1 MYPRARDVQ
10 LLIYDM
16 TIKLPKATK
25 QQLIKSIRRYFEDKL
40 DTEIGD
46 LKASLFLDFC
56 LQEICPS
63 VYNQAI
69 IDARSFLEDKLSDLG
84 DTYYEPELDYWQE

>member
-1 MYPRARDVQ
+1 MP
-10 LLIYDM
+10 
-16 TIKLPKATK
+16 IKLSKVTK
-25 QQLIKSIRRYFEDKL
+25 QQLIESIKRYFEEKL
-40 DTEIGD
+40 DEEIGN

-69 IDARSFLEDKLSDLG
+69 IHARSFMEDKLSDLE
-84 DTYYEPELDYWQE
+84 DTCYELEFDYWQK

>member
-1 MYPRARDVQ
+1 
-10 LLIYDM
+10 M

-25 QQLIKSIRRYFEDKL
+25 QRLIRSIKRYFEEMDE
-40 DTEIGD
+40 EIGD

-56 LQEICPS
+56 LQEICPT

-69 IDARSFLEDKLSDLG
+69 IDARSFMEDKLSDLE
-84 DTYYEPELDYWQE
+84 DTCYEPEFDYWEE

>member
-1 MYPRARDVQ
+1 
-10 LLIYDM
+10 M
-16 TIKLPKATK
+16 TITLSKVKK
-25 QQLIKSIRRYFEDKL
+25 QQLIKSIKRYFEEEL
-40 DTEIGD
+40 DEKIGD

-69 IDARSFLEDKLSDLG
+69 IEARSFMEGQLSDLE
-84 DTYYEPELDYWQE
+84 DTYYEPEFDYWKE

>member
-1 MYPRARDVQ
+1 
-10 LLIYDM
+10 M
-16 TIKLPKATK
+16 TIKLSKVTR
-25 QQLIKSIRRYFEDKL
+25 QQLIRSIKRYFEEEL
-40 DTEIGD
+40 DEEIGD

-69 IDARSFLEDKLSDLG
+69 IDARSFMEDKLSALE
-84 DTYYEPELDYWQE
+84 DTCYEPEFDYWEK

>member
-1 MYPRARDVQ
+1 
-10 LLIYDM
+10 M
-16 TIKLPKATK
+16 TIKLSKITK
-25 QQLIKSIRRYFEDKL
+25 QQLTESIKRYFKENL
-40 DTEIGD
+40 DEEIGD

-69 IDARSFLEDKLSDLG
+69 IHARSFMEDKLSDLE
-84 DTYYEPELDYWQE
+84 DTCYEPEFDYWKK

>member
-1 MYPRARDVQ
+1 
-10 LLIYDM
+10 M
-16 TIKLPKATK
+16 TIKLSKATK
-25 QQLIKSIRRYFEDKL
+25 QQLIKSIKRYFEEKL

-46 LKASLFLDFC
+46 LKASLFLNFC

-69 IDARSFLEDKLSDLG
+69 IDARSFLENKLSDLE
-84 DTYYEPELDYWQE
+84 DVCYEPEFDYWQE

>member
-1 MYPRARDVQ
+1 
-10 LLIYDM
+10 M
-16 TIKLPKATK
+16 TIKLSKSKK
-25 QQLIKSIRRYFEDKL
+25 QQLIKSIKRYFAEKL
-40 DTEIGD
+40 DEEIGD

-69 IDARSFLEDKLSDLG
+69 IDARSFMEDKLSDLE
-84 DTYYEPELDYWQE
+84 DTCYEPEFNYWEE

>member
-1 MYPRARDVQ
+1 
-10 LLIYDM
+10 M

-25 QQLIKSIRRYFEDKL
+25 QQLIKSIRRYFEEKL
-40 DTEIGD
+40 ETEIGD
-46 LKASLFLDFC
+46 LKASQLLDFC

-69 IDARSFLEDKLSDLG
+69 IDARSFLEDKLSDLE
-84 DTYYEPELDYWQE
+84 DAYYEPEFDYWQE

>member
-1 MYPRARDVQ
+1 
-10 LLIYDM
+10 M
-16 TIKLPKATK
+16 TIKLSKVTK
-25 QQLIKSIRRYFEDKL
+25 RQLIQSIKRYFEEQL
-40 DTEIGD
+40 DEEIGD

-69 IDARSFLEDKLSDLG
+69 VDARSFMESRLSDLE
-84 DTYYEPELDYWQE
+84 DTCYEPEFDYWEQ

>member
-1 MYPRARDVQ
+1 
-10 LLIYDM
+10 M
-16 TIKLPKATK
+16 TIKLSKATK
-25 QQLIKSIRRYFEDKL
+25 QQLIKSIKRYFEEKL

-63 VYNQAI
+63 VYNNAVL
-69 IDARSFLEDKLSDLG
+69 DARSFLEDKLSELE
-84 DTYYEPELDYWQE
+84 DTYYEPEFEYWQE

>member
-1 MYPRARDVQ
+1 
-10 LLIYDM
+10 M
-16 TIKLPKATK
+16 TIKLSKPKK
-25 QQLIKSIRRYFEDKL
+25 QQLIKSIRRYFEEEL

-46 LKASLFLDFC
+46 LKASLILDFC

-69 IDARSFLEDKLSDLG
+69 LDARSFLQDKLSDLE
-84 DTYYEPELDYWQE
+84 DTYYEPKFDYWQE